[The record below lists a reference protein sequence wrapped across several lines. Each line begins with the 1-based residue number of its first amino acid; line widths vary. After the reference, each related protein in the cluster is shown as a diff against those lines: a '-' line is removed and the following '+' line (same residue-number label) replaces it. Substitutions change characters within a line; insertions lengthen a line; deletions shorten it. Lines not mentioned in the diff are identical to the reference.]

1 MIRQLFNKL
10 HTNRGDL
17 LLCRG
22 ALRICKQFVIAS
34 CFFIALS
41 ACDQMRPVETSTA
54 FIHSAPKRALSTSAV
69 NKKITEILLQ
79 GITETKAEGG
89 AAVLV
94 EANTGQIMS
103 LVSIVT
109 PTAPDWEEPRYNRA
123 VTPVHELGSVFKT
136 FTIAQALDM
145 ALVAPETMIAIPPSL
160 RISRFQIRDFDQ
172 LNEHSTVRDVFL
184 RSSNIGTAQISQ
196 LIGSEAQQSF
206 FGELGLLSP
215 HPLEE
220 RYPTQ
225 IKQRRPSNWSSVVT
239 ATLSFGHGVTASP
252 LQIAGAY
259 SSLINGGLSVQLST
273 APLPQ
278 FRRRVVN
285 TGTSETVRH
294 LLQANVQVGAMSL
307 AAVNDLDV
315 GAYGGTAEMLAAS
328 GGYDESRLVSTVA
341 AVFPIESPKYVLV
354 VMLENPV
361 VHVDGDDLRTA
372 SWTVAPLAA
381 QIIEHVRPELIDQP

>member
-17 LLCRG
+17 SLCRG
-22 ALRICKQFVIAS
+22 ALRICKQFAIAS

-41 ACDQMRPVETSTA
+41 ACDQMRPAETSTA
-54 FIHSAPKRALSTSAV
+54 FIHSAPTRALSTSAV
-69 NKKITEILLQ
+69 NEKITEILLQ

-145 ALVAPETMIAIPPSL
+145 ALVAPETIIAIPPSL
-160 RISRFQIRDFDQ
+160 RISRFQIRDFEQ

-184 RSSNIGTAQISQ
+184 RNSNIGTAQISQ

-215 HPLEE
+215 HPLEK

-225 IKQRRPSNWSSVVT
+225 IKQGHPSNWSNVVA
-239 ATLSFGHGVTASP
+239 ATLSFGHGLTASP

-259 SSLINGGLSVQLST
+259 SSLINDGLSVQLST
-273 APLPQ
+273 APLPR

-354 VMLENPV
+354 VMLESPV
-361 VHVDGDDLRTA
+361 VRVDGDDLRTA

>member
-1 MIRQLFNKL
+1 MIRPTFHNL
-10 HTNRGDL
+10 HTDRGKL

-22 ALRICKQFVIAS
+22 VLQFAIAS
-34 CFFIALS
+34 CFLIALS
-41 ACDQMRPVETSTA
+41 ACHQMRPVETSTA
-54 FIHSAPKRALSTSAV
+54 LIHSAPTRALSTSAV
-69 NKKITEILLQ
+69 NKKITAILLK
-79 GITETKAEGG
+79 GIAERKAEGG

-94 EANTGQIMS
+94 EAHTGQIMS
-103 LVSIVT
+103 VASIVT
-109 PTAPDWEEPRYNRA
+109 PTAPDWEEFRYNRA

-136 FTIAQALDM
+136 FTIAQAVD
-145 ALVAPETMIAIPPSL
+145 AELVAPETMLTIPPTL
-160 RISRFQIRDFDQ
+160 RIGRFQIRDFER
-172 LNEHSTVRDVFL
+172 LNEHITVRDAFL
-184 RSSNIGTAQISQ
+184 RSSNIGSAQISQ
-196 LIGSEAQQSF
+196 LIGSEAQQNF

-225 IKQRRPSNWSSVVT
+225 IKQRHPSNWSNVVAAT
-239 ATLSFGHGVTASP
+239 ASFGHGLTASP

-259 SSLINGGLSVQLST
+259 SSLINGGLRVQLST
-273 APLPQ
+273 VPLPQ
-278 FRRRVVN
+278 FRRRVIN
-285 TGTSETVRH
+285 TQTSETMRN

-354 VMLENPV
+354 VMLENPAIR
-361 VHVDGDDLRTA
+361 VDGDNLRTA

-381 QIIEHVRPELIDQP
+381 QIIEQVQPELID

>member
-54 FIHSAPKRALSTSAV
+54 FIHSAPTRALSTSAV
-69 NKKITEILLQ
+69 NEKITEILLQ

-341 AVFPIESPKYVLV
+341 AVFPIESPQYVLV
-354 VMLENPV
+354 VMLENPAV
-361 VHVDGDDLRTA
+361 RVDGDDSRTA

>member
-1 MIRQLFNKL
+1 
-10 HTNRGDL
+10 
-17 LLCRG
+17 
-22 ALRICKQFVIAS
+22 
-34 CFFIALS
+34 
-41 ACDQMRPVETSTA
+41 
-54 FIHSAPKRALSTSAV
+54 
-69 NKKITEILLQ
+69 
-79 GITETKAEGG
+79 
-89 AAVLV
+89 
-94 EANTGQIMS
+94 
-103 LVSIVT
+103 
-109 PTAPDWEEPRYNRA
+109 
-123 VTPVHELGSVFKT
+123 
-136 FTIAQALDM
+136 
-145 ALVAPETMIAIPPSL
+145 
-160 RISRFQIRDFDQ
+160 
-172 LNEHSTVRDVFL
+172 
-184 RSSNIGTAQISQ
+184 IGTAQISQ

-285 TGTSETVRH
+285 TRTSETVRH

-361 VHVDGDDLRTA
+361 VRVDGDDLRTA